1 MYTHIHT
8 YLKGYCSEK
17 ELLRGVEKR
26 RIALVF
32 RVIFVL
38 APQYVAL
45 CVCVRVCVCVSVCVY
60 VCACVFARVFM

>member
-45 CVCVRVCVCVSVCVY
+45 CVCVCVCV
-60 VCACVFARVFM
+60 